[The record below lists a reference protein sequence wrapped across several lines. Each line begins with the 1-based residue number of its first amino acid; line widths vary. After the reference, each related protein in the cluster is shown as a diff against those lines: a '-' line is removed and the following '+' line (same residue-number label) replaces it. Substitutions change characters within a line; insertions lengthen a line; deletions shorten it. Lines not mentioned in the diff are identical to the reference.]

1 MCSNYTALSTCWRP
15 CRADRSAVVH
25 AAVAKLSNSE
35 PQIVAN
41 ICALTQAL
49 LQARPKGV
57 KGTGMSGYMLSLHVT
72 STQGP
77 GYAVS
82 LPSVQQTLQAR
93 N

>member
-1 MCSNYTALSTCWRP
+1 M
-15 CRADRSAVVH
+15 H
-25 AAVAKLSNSE
+25 AAVAKLSNTE

-41 ICALTQAL
+41 VCALTQAL

-57 KGTGMSGYMLSLHVT
+57 KGTGMTGYMLSLHVT

-82 LPSVQQTLQAR
+82 LPSVQQTMQAGS
-93 N
+93 